1 MALMLSSQKER
12 VLELVSRSRV
22 SDNLSEVVEVEL
34 TQKGTVVIV
43 PEVFRQQ
50 FSCELE
56 GFVDGEDHSAGQP
69 ADHELVFLLIKYG
82 GEFVDEGGSFG

>member
-43 PEVFRQQ
+43 PEVFRQRRAMCLASKQ
-50 FSCELE
+50 
-56 GFVDGEDHSAGQP
+56 
-69 ADHELVFLLIKYG
+69 
-82 GEFVDEGGSFG
+82 